1 MLRLH
6 FTKIPKTKGMPS
18 KAALNKAAQ
27 IFAAM
32 TGLKKNAFE
41 ASVVFLS
48 PAAMTA
54 LNHDFCGKK
63 KPTNVLS
70 FPQLD
75 AAAIK
80 KVKSQKSIGKES
92 VYLGDVLLCLNV
104 LKKECVSWK
113 KPLNHHVMHLVVH
126 GLAHLLGYDHMTGK
140 DARKMEAL
148 ETKVL
153 AALSLPDPYT
163 VRDAAPN
170 RPHRRTKGSRS
181 KK

>member
-6 FTKIPKTKGMPS
+6 FGKMPKTKGMPS
-18 KAALNKAAQ
+18 KASLNKAAQ
-27 IFAAM
+27 IFATK
-32 TGLKKNAFE
+32 TGLIHKSFE

-48 PAAMTA
+48 PSAMME
-54 LNHDFCGKK
+54 LNHDYRGKK

-80 KVKSQKSIGKES
+80 KVKAKKSAGKES

-113 KPLNHHVMHLVVH
+113 RPLNHHVMHLVVH

-140 DARKMEAL
+140 DARKMESL
-148 ETKVL
+148 EKRIL
-153 AALSLPDPYT
+153 AALSLPDPYI
-163 VRDAAPN
+163 VRDVAPN
-170 RPHRRTKGSRS
+170 RPQRRTKGSQS